1 LQHEIRDDV
10 FGGEE
15 QHPPYQRT
23 YRNRRRHGGKQQS

>member
-1 LQHEIRDDV
+1 LQDEIRKNV
-10 FGGEE
+10 FDREG